1 MKKFDTIFRKR
12 VIMRLGKYLSKN
24 RIIELKGDNFS
35 DALTELLQTC
45 NISNDPEVNTS
56 IVNEILEREKTIT
69 SYLGNGI
76 AMPYIRRPI
85 SKPYIFAIGRC
96 KNGLN
101 FSNSGEHKDTR
112 IVFLMIISTE
122 NEESYLTVLAAIARI
137 FQNQENVDLILE
149 GQSINA
155 FREHIRLLFGTCKSI
170 INTNKNSLNQFMLRE
185 AQKIAHANKCTTVL
199 VFGDVLTGI
208 FDFKEHSDNLSFILV
223 THKTDTLA
231 TTENYFDDVI
241 YVHPFSNYRL
251 SQARSAVII
260 GLTRGLLSQKDRVC
274 CFAGLPQSNIFDT
287 ISVFD
292 IGKEFGNSFSNNE
305 DLLAEGIHPE
315 ALERLLAIAA
325 DIAVEGREGKP
336 VGCLFVIGDIAKIK
350 PFTKPLVLNPFYG
363 YKEEDRNILNPFMA
377 ETIKEFSSIDG
388 AFIVRGDGVIESA
401 GSLIQAS
408 SEHAIQMPGG
418 FGTRHAAGAVISAVA
433 HCIAVAV
440 SESTHQVTLF
450 KDGKM
455 MLFSD
460 QSFSSPS
467 I

>member
-1 MKKFDTIFRKR
+1 
-12 VIMRLGKYLSKN
+12 MRLGKYLSKN
-24 RIIELKGDNFS
+24 RIVELKSIDFNN
-35 DALTELLQTC
+35 ALAELLQTC
-45 NISNDPEVNTS
+45 NISDDPEVSAS

-69 SYLGNGI
+69 SYLGNGV

-101 FSNSGEHKDTR
+101 FSNSSEHKDTR

-137 FQNQENVDLILE
+137 FQNQENVALILTS
-149 GQSINA
+149 QSINA
-155 FREHIRLLFGTCKSI
+155 FREHIRLLFGAYKSI
-170 INTNKNSLNQFMLRE
+170 VNTNQSSLNQFMLRE
-185 AQKIAHANKCTTVL
+185 TQKIARVNKCNVVL
-199 VFGDVLTGI
+199 VFGDVLTGT
-208 FDFKEHSDNLSFILV
+208 FEFKEHSDNLSFILV
-223 THKTDTLA
+223 THKADTFA
-231 TTENYFDDVI
+231 ATENYFDDVI

-260 GLTRGLLSQKDRVC
+260 GLTRGLITQKDRVC
-274 CFAGLPQSNIFDT
+274 CFAGLPQSNVFDT
-287 ISVFD
+287 ISIFD

-408 SEHAIQMPGG
+408 SEYAAQMPSG

-433 HCIAVAV
+433 RCIAVAV

-460 QSFSSPS
+460 RSFSSPS